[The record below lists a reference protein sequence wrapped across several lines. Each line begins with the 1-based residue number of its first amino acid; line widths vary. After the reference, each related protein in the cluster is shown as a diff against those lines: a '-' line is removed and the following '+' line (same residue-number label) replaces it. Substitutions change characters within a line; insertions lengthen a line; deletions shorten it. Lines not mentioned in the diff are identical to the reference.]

1 MSQFLETFATLCFP
15 FGIFGCGI
23 QIKKFDGKIEIFG
36 SSDYVTTYFSFL
48 LWTIEVASLATA
60 AILSF
65 LFASSIE
72 FGEVEKQLNEDI
84 VTNVNQAVTIN
95 MIVFIVRAGF
105 MFIIY
110 IINTFSCCT
119 FECARCTS
127 SYLFCGNV
135 WFTTE
140 KQSRNIC
147 LTLWLLLDQ
156 LLFLAPAYALYNMVI
171 HNIGSVLSKNCL
183 QMGETACHLDCAFNH
198 MPWET
203 PLNTT
208 LKELYTTGTPD
219 ASVTFDECKSFA
231 GLKWHVDGFQNDD
244 RPTGCF
250 YYTNNDRYYFNEKD
264 TTISCTDAYQCLQK
278 VEILQRPLL
287 TIFAWMYI
295 LYFAAPIVRMLRQ
308 VLLYFCI
315 NTIVGN
321 NATTHNSVSNEKEVV
336 DDVIV
341 TLLNQPSKP
350 NSYYMGNNGYEK
362 VYISPNINGLRK
374 RGRRSPYDNF

>member
-1 MSQFLETFATLCFP
+1 M
-15 FGIFGCGI
+15 
-23 QIKKFDGKIEIFG
+23 
-36 SSDYVTTYFSFL
+36 
-48 LWTIEVASLATA
+48 A

-65 LFASSIE
+65 LFAASIE
-72 FGEVEKQLNEDI
+72 FGEIEKQLNEDI
-84 VTNVNQAVTIN
+84 VMHINQAVNIN
-95 MIVFIVRAGF
+95 MILFIARAGF
-105 MFIIY
+105 MFIVY
-110 IINTFSCCT
+110 LINTFSCCT

-156 LLFLAPAYALYNMVI
+156 LIFLAPAYALYNMTI

-183 QMGETACHLDCAFNH
+183 QINETACDFDCAYNH

-203 PLNTT
+203 PLNLT
-208 LKELYTTGTPD
+208 LKELYTHGDPD
-219 ASVTFDECKSFA
+219 GSVTFDECKDFA
-231 GLKWHVDGFQNDD
+231 GLKWHVDVFENAE
-244 RPTGCF
+244 RPSGCF
-250 YYTNNDRYYFNEKD
+250 YYTNDDRYYFNEKV
-264 TTISCTDAYQCLQK
+264 TTISCSEGYQCLQK

-287 TIFAWMYI
+287 SIFIWMYL
-295 LYFAAPIVRMLRQ
+295 LYFAAPLIRIVRE

-321 NATTHNSVSNEKEVV
+321 NATSHNSVSNEKEVV

-341 TLLNQPSKP
+341 TLLNLSL
-350 NSYYMGNNGYEK
+350 
-362 VYISPNINGLRK
+362 IHI
-374 RGRRSPYDNF
+374 